1 MSMLLRV
8 KTLDH
13 AQSPVTGATTI
24 SFEEMYE
31 HDFYVEEDED
41 IRKSRRKTRWELS
54 SLQGLSRE
62 AEPSADMNDVRYM
75 LAQYCTPT

>member
-8 KTLDH
+8 KTLDPT
-13 AQSPVTGATTI
+13 QSPVTGVTTI

-41 IRKSRRKTRWELS
+41 ERKSRRKTRWEH
-54 SLQGLSRE
+54 SLEGLSRK
-62 AEPSADMNDVRYM
+62 AEPSADIKNVRCI
-75 LAQYCTPT
+75 LTQCVKVI